1 MHRGPAARGAEAL
14 SARKITV
21 LLVDDHEV
29 VRIGLR
35 SLLSREKGIDVV
47 GEAGTAD
54 AAVALA
60 VRLRPDVV
68 VMDVRLPDGTGVE
81 ACREIR
87 SADPTVQII
96 MLTSY
101 ADDEAVFS
109 SLLAGASGYLLKQIR
124 GKELVRAIETVAAG
138 QSLLDP
144 AVTQTVLD
152 RMKRLASGQQPSE
165 INQLSVQE
173 RKVLALVADGKTN
186 KEIAGAL
193 GLSDSTVK
201 HYLSHV
207 FEKLNLSRRA
217 EAAAYFVRRRPSHPD
232 PR

>member
-1 MHRGPAARGAEAL
+1 MHRGPAARRAEAL

-87 SADPTVQII
+87 SADAAVQII

-152 RMKRLASGQQPSE
+152 RMKRLASGHQPSE
-165 INQLSVQE
+165 INQLSAQE

-217 EAAAYFVRRRPSHPD
+217 EAAAYFVRRRPPHPD